1 MTAKLFETAQGETTI
16 DAQFTQGVP
25 FIVRGFDVFSFSV
38 SKTGEVQLYLTEVKD
53 YASLVPTSKF
63 SAFGVNRASTLELN
77 IQKAKDA
84 VQEQI
89 DNGKISQKV
98 GNEVLSQ
105 LDNAGYQIRLVGNSK
120 TVFTKESIAAIEA
133 ATGAKVTEVI
143 KVKVK

>member
-16 DAQFTQGVP
+16 DAQFTQAVP

-63 SAFGVNRASTLELN
+63 SAFGVNRASTLRLN
-77 IQKAKDA
+77 IQKAVEA
-84 VQEQI
+84 VQKEI
-89 DNGKISQKV
+89 SNGKIPRNV
-98 GNEVLSQ
+98 GEEIISQ

-120 TVFTKESIAAIEA
+120 TVFTKDAIQAIEA

-143 KVKVK
+143 KVEVK